1 LNILLIDSTFKKIEF
16 AYNKKGNFVILD
28 VLKSEKN
35 ADGLIY
41 EIKKAF
47 DNRGFSLNEVD
58 YIGLSN
64 GPGSFTGV
72 RIGSAIAKGIC
83 FAGRAKLVELVSLD
97 ILANKYKEVTEG
109 MVLMP
114 LIFSY
119 SRSKDFYTAEYRHSE
134 RVTKRITDYR
144 VTSLS
149 ELKKDRIYLINE
161 RTESQFSEGYT
172 VKDLSDISGA
182 ESMYELTMQA
192 IDENRIA
199 DYVSSEPFYMKTITG

>member
-16 AYNKKGNFVILD
+16 AYNKKGNFIILD
-28 VLKSEKN
+28 VLNSEKN

-47 DNRGFSLNEVD
+47 DGHGFSLNEVD

-83 FAGRAKLVELVSLD
+83 FAGRAKLIELISLD
-97 ILANKYKEVTEG
+97 ILANKYKEATEG

-119 SRSKDFYTAEYRHSE
+119 SKSKDFYTAEYRHSE
-134 RVTKRITDYR
+134 RVTKRITDYN

-161 RTESQFSEGYT
+161 RPETQFSEGYT

-192 IDENRIA
+192 IKENRIA

>member
-1 LNILLIDSTFKKIEF
+1 MNILLIDSTFKKIEF
-16 AYNKKGNFVILD
+16 AYNKNGNFVILD
-28 VLKSEKN
+28 VLNSEKN

-47 DNRGFSLNEVD
+47 DSHGFSLNDVD

-119 SRSKDFYTAEYRHSE
+119 SKSKDFYTAEYRLSE
-134 RVTKRITDYR
+134 RVTKRISDYR
-144 VTSLS
+144 VISLS

-161 RTESQFSEGYT
+161 KTETQFSEGYT

-182 ESMYELTMQA
+182 ESMYELTMRA
-192 IDENRIA
+192 INENRIA